1 MVQQKDGDRMSRVDK
16 PTLKCDRC
24 AQQTQSLTEMARFR
38 TLDHHYMSGKESW
51 DLCPEC
57 WARFIYFIEEEK

>member
-1 MVQQKDGDRMSRVDK
+1 MSRVDK

-24 AQQTQSLTEMARFR
+24 GEETEDLTYMGKYRRLE
-38 TLDHHYMSGKESW
+38 HYHMSGTESW